1 MKLLSKTLIATIST
15 FVLAQGL
22 NAKTT
27 ICYKKDW
34 KSPSTIE
41 TTPLEGGECKG
52 ELSFAQ
58 MKKDG
63 WKLKDLKIE
72 NGKNGLNY
80 IYVLTD
86 EELLPI
92 NNADFMENKYTK
104 LEYTPIYTKLENF
117 DGENGTIPVGDL
129 RVGQSAII
137 EHHYENGKSLIVSN
151 AYVTASNKNSSTL
164 KIIPFLDIKQN
175 AIPTSNR
182 KPENSDKVIV
192 NYLYDSS
199 MIIAPSQD
207 AFLATREK
215 YRDNNFLHSDIFA
228 AKLKVKGEPLP
239 SKQTIQEFASSQNI
253 GTIFFVIGSTIYIV
267 DSKTFAI
274 LEKDT
279 LAYNFTQDEKMPFY
293 TRIEKIEK
301 NAFDSV
307 LDYENWLG
315 FLKTFLGDDERSE
328 EEILLE
334 DEIEAGSLEVKG
346 EIYNNYYKT
355 ILGLSNDNK

>member
-1 MKLLSKTLIATIST
+1 MKLLSKTLIAAVST

-22 NAKTT
+22 SAETT

-41 TTPLEGGECKG
+41 TTKLDGGICKG
-52 ELSFAQ
+52 DLSFNE
-58 MKKDG
+58 MKKNG

-72 NGKNGLNY
+72 NGQKGLNY

-86 EELLPI
+86 EELVSI
-92 NNADFMENKYTK
+92 DNSKFMQNNYTK
-104 LEYTPIYTKLENF
+104 LEYNPISTKVEEI
-117 DGENGTIPVGDL
+117 DGDTIKVNVGNL
-129 RVGQSAII
+129 RAGQSAII
-137 EHHYENGKSLIVSN
+137 EHNYSNGKSLIVAN
-151 AYVTASNKNSSTL
+151 AYVTKSNANTSML

-182 KPENSDKVIV
+182 KPVAGDKVTV

-215 YRDNNFLHSDIFA
+215 FRDNNFLHSDIFA
-228 AKLKVKGEPLP
+228 AKLKVQGEPLP
-239 SKQTIQEFASSQNI
+239 SKETIQEFAAAQNI
-253 GTIFFVIGSTIYIV
+253 GTIFFIIGSTTYVV

-279 LAYNFTQDEKMPFY
+279 VSYNFTQDEKMPFY

-301 NAFDSV
+301 NPFDSV

-315 FLKTFLGDDERSE
+315 FLNKYIGDDERTE
-328 EEILLE
+328 DQILLE
-334 DEIEAGSLEVKG
+334 DEIDSGALQVKG

-355 ILGLSNDNK
+355 MLGLKDATK

>member
-1 MKLLSKTLIATIST
+1 MKLLSKTLIAAVST

-22 NAKTT
+22 NAETT

-41 TTPLEGGECKG
+41 TTKLDGGQCKG
-52 ELSFAQ
+52 ELSFAE
-58 MKKDG
+58 MKKNG

-72 NGKNGLNY
+72 NGKKGLNY

-86 EELLPI
+86 KELI
-92 NNADFMENKYTK
+92 SIDNTNFMENKYTK
-104 LEYTPIYTKLENF
+104 LEYTPIYTRLNNVNEDNAQINI
-117 DGENGTIPVGDL
+117 GNL

-137 EHHYENGKSLIVSN
+137 EHTYSNGKSLIIAN
-151 AYVTASNKNSSTL
+151 AYVTDSNANSSTL

-175 AIPTSNR
+175 AIPTSSR
-182 KPENSDKVIV
+182 KPVNGDKVTI

-215 YRDNNFLHSDIFA
+215 YKDNDFLHSDLFA
-228 AKLKVKGEPLP
+228 AKLKVEAEPLP
-239 SKQTIQEFASSQNI
+239 SKERIQEFASSQNI

-267 DSKTFAI
+267 DTKTFAI
-274 LEKDT
+274 LEKGS
-279 LAYNFTQDEKMPFY
+279 LSYNFTQDEKMPFY

-301 NAFDSV
+301 NPFESI

-315 FLKTFLGDDERSE
+315 FLKTFLGDDERTE
-328 EEILLE
+328 EQILLE
-334 DEIEAGSLEVKG
+334 DDIESGALQVKG
-346 EIYNNYYKT
+346 DIYNNYYKT
-355 ILGLSNDNK
+355 ILGLENAAK

>member
-1 MKLLSKTLIATIST
+1 MKLLSKTLIAAIST
-15 FVLAQGL
+15 LVLAQGL
-22 NAKTT
+22 SAQTT

-41 TTPLEGGECKG
+41 TTKLEGGECKG

-58 MKKDG
+58 MKKNG

-72 NGKNGLNY
+72 NGEKGLNY

-86 EELLPI
+86 KELI
-92 NNADFMENKYTK
+92 SIDNAKFMENKYTK
-104 LEYTPIYTKLENF
+104 LEYNPITTRIS
-117 DGENGTIPVGDL
+117 DINGDTASINVGNL

-137 EHHYENGKSLIVSN
+137 EHTYKNGKSLIVAN
-151 AYVTASNKNSSTL
+151 AYVTDSNANSSTL

-175 AIPTSNR
+175 AIPTSTR
-182 KPENSDKVIV
+182 KPVNGDKVIV

-215 YRDNNFLHSDIFA
+215 YKDNDFLHADIFA
-228 AKLKVKGEPLP
+228 AKLKVQGEPLP
-239 SKQTIQEFASSQNI
+239 SKETIQEFAATQNI
-253 GTIFFVIGSTIYIV
+253 GTIFFVIGSTTYIV

-274 LEKDT
+274 LEKGS
-279 LAYNFTQDEKMPFY
+279 LSYNFTQDEKMPFY

-315 FLKTFLGDDERSE
+315 FLKTFLGDDERTE
-328 EEILLE
+328 EQILLE
-334 DEIEAGSLEVKG
+334 DELESGALQVKG

-355 ILGLSNDNK
+355 ILGLKDAAK